1 MTLSEIKETVKTHG
15 FRRKPTLIFTSVF
28 TFSFLLFSGMISYDV
43 RLNATF
49 LNIFIRVFV
58 GLNTLAVIMYVF
70 VKILPYVF
78 NKIMQSLDKQTT
90 NHTRTLLFFFFFPK
104 QYQ

>member
-1 MTLSEIKETVKTHG
+1 
-15 FRRKPTLIFTSVF
+15 
-28 TFSFLLFSGMISYDV
+28 MISYDV

-78 NKIMQSLDKQTT
+78 NKIMQSLDKQT
-90 NHTRTLLFFFFFPK
+90 ND
-104 QYQ
+104 